1 MQGGPKESKEDKK
14 ARLRERRLS
23 QMERDKATQETS
35 SDLTNDLRAVYGTP
49 SLFSLMR

>member
-1 MQGGPKESKEDKK
+1 MQGGPRESEDDKK
-14 ARLRERRLS
+14 ARLRERKLS

-35 SDLTNDLRAVYGTP
+35 ADLTNDLRAVYGAP